1 MACPPAEDSP
11 GLAAAAL
18 QLAAGEV
25 PELRDEF
32 RPTLSGNQNGGGQ
45 LVVPTRSLNARFVAT
60 VRPTP
65 GKRVEYN
72 DAEVRGLALRV
83 TPAGEKSWTIRYRL
97 LTGKTQQ
104 QKRLTLGTTD
114 ALTLAQA
121 RERARDE
128 LYAVSKGADPAAEKQ
143 DARKAETIGDLAD
156 LYIEKWAK
164 PRKRSWKADDNL
176 LRHKVLPTWR
186 HRAITDITRQDVR
199 LLVEGVAEGGAP
211 IVANRVAALLSK
223 VFAFALDRD
232 LVTASPA
239 VRIPRPGTEQQRDRV
254 LTEDELRTLWK
265 EFGALEAE
273 MGAFYKLRLLT
284 AQRGGEVA
292 GMRWVDVDLKGGW
305 WTIPAGSSKN
315 KLAHRV
321 PLAPTALAIVKSLQ
335 VTKPADAGDDWKAP
349 VYVLAGA
356 RGKRQ
361 QAEAA
366 ATFTVDDFRGH
377 DLRRTAASFMASAG
391 HSRLVIAKILNHVE
405 RSVTA
410 VYDRHSYDPEKAAA
424 LTWWDKELRR
434 IVRKR
439 QLRVVR

>member
-1 MACPPAEDSP
+1 MP
-11 GLAAAAL
+11 
-18 QLAAGEV
+18 
-25 PELRDEF
+25 RK
-32 RPTLSGNQNGGGQ
+32 T
-45 LVVPTRSLNARFVAT
+45 LNARFVAT
-60 VRPTP
+60 VRSTP
-65 GKRVEYN
+65 GRRVEYA
-72 DAEVRGLALRV
+72 DTEVRGLALRV
-83 TPAGEKSWTIRYRL
+83 TPAGEKSWTIRYRR

-104 QKRLTLGTTD
+104 QKRLTLGTAD

-128 LYAVSKGADPAAEKQ
+128 LYAVSKGGDPASDKQ
-143 DARKAETIGDLAD
+143 DARQAETIGDLAE
-156 LYIEKWAK
+156 LYVEKWAK

-176 LRHKVLPTWR
+176 LRHKVLPRWR

-199 LLVEGVAEGGAP
+199 LLVEGVAEAGAP

-239 VRIPRPGTEQQRDRV
+239 VRIPRPGNETQRDRV
-254 LTEDELRTLWK
+254 LTEDELRTLWR
-265 EFGALEAE
+265 EFGNLEPE

-292 GMRWVDVDLKGGW
+292 AMRWIDIDLKGGW
-305 WTIPAGSSKN
+305 WTIPAGASKN

-321 PLAPTALAIVKSLQ
+321 PLAPTALAIIKALQ
-335 VTKPADAGDDWKAP
+335 VTKPADADDDWKAP

-391 HSRLVIAKILNHVE
+391 HSRLVIAKVLNHVE

-410 VYDRHSYDPEKAAA
+410 IYDRHSYDPEKTVA
-424 LTWWDKELRR
+424 LEWWDGKVKAIIRARR
-434 IVRKR
+434 RTLALVGKGA
-439 QLRVVR
+439 